1 MRHAAQEPVVYVS
14 EAASSLPVPAFPL
27 KSTGH
32 GTAAPLCDYHDIT
45 EFAVKG
51 TKKVN
56 KGDILDIINELKK
69 TPQPQEEQPQ
79 SSLVAYDAFS
89 EKEEDEEEEEEGEE
103 DEDYDDLD
111 AISIPKLED
120 FLASADA
127 RLDLLMEES
136 RMNPI
141 KVVLKEYAEAVVAP
155 YKGDKEMKDKMKEEG
170 RAITKVAKDVML
182 AVDKFSTTDAEY
194 LIKCLQ
200 AQIRKKELPD
210 LIDSTEK
217 EVERIRRALDLAE
230 RQHAREKREK
240 KRQKKKDGKKRQL
253 TDEKTSGKGK
263 RLTPAKMLRLK

>member
-1 MRHAAQEPVVYVS
+1 MKEKTVIYYLENLATLSKH
-14 EAASSLPVPAFPL
+14 
-27 KSTGH
+27 
-32 GTAAPLCDYHDIT
+32 DYHDIT

-69 TPQPQEEQPQ
+69 TPQPQEEQS

-210 LIDSTEK
+210 LIESAEK
-217 EVERIRRALDLAE
+217 EVERINRALDEAARNKE
-230 RQHAREKREK
+230 RQKREK
-240 KRQKKKDGKKRQL
+240 KRQKKMVTEKRKL

-263 RLTPAKMLRLK
+263 RLTPAKMPRLK